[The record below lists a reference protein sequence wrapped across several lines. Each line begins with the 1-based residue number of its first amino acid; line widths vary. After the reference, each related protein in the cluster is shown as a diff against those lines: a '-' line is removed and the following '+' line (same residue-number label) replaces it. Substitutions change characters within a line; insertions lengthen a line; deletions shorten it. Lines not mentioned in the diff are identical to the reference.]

1 MQTALKILNKR
12 CEEYRKELE
21 LRGVTLEEET
31 ERLRK
36 DGLLFS
42 PHQNLTTTEIA
53 PLSHQTTSIKS

>member
-1 MQTALKILNKR
+1 MQTALQILNKR

-31 ERLRK
+31 ERLREV
-36 DGLLFS
+36 GQLIS
-42 PHQNLTTTEIA
+42 QHQNLPTTDIA